1 MKMVKIIVLYHSAK
15 LFFFFFKSF

>member
-1 MKMVKIIVLYHSAK
+1 MKMVKITVLYHSAK